1 MKGKALSK
9 IIVITGAGI
18 GLGRALARRFAAD
31 GDNVVLL
38 GRTFSKV
45 QAAAQEIG
53 ERAMAVACDV
63 ASPASVR
70 AAFAE
75 IAKRHPAYRRAD
87 QQCRHVRTVP
97 GRRRDRRANH
107 RARSPPISGGPIL
120 CSRAAIPM
128 MGRGSHII
136 NVSSESVDLPFPHL
150 LLYQCSKAGLE
161 RFTLGLDRELEPS
174 GIRVSTV
181 RAGQMMEEGKVW
193 NVDPAARCAFAK
205 AAMEAGIN
213 LRDRPISQFTSVT
226 DVFRALIDMPADLH
240 SVTVTLHARDS
251 SAERLGEL
259 LL

>member
-1 MKGKALSK
+1 MSK
-9 IIVITGAGI
+9 IIAITGAGI
-18 GLGRALARRFAAD
+18 GLGRALARRFASD

-63 ASPASVR
+63 ASPDSVR
-70 AAFAE
+70 AAFAQ
-75 IAKRHPAYRRAD
+75 IAQRHSRIDALINNAAVFEPFLVAEATD
-87 QQCRHVRTVP
+87 EQIMSTL
-97 GRRRDRRANH
+97 AINL
-107 RARSPPISGGPIL
+107 GGAIL

-136 NVSSESVDLPFPHL
+136 NVSSESVETLHMPHL

-181 RAGQMMEEGKVW
+181 RAGAMMEEGKVW
-193 NVDPAARCAFAK
+193 NVPPEARMRFGK
-205 AAMEAGIN
+205 AAMDAGFD

-226 DVFRALIDMPADLH
+226 HVFRSLIDMPADLH
-240 SVTVTLHARDS
+240 SVTVTLHARKP
-251 SAERLGEL
+251 G
-259 LL
+259 